1 MRESI
6 LLSKMLLS
14 AESWYTPFEYQ
25 IEKLEEVDLTFYR
38 KLLNYHSKTGL
49 EFLFGDSGTIPIKI
63 NSKMQ
68 KITIKYLVKCKQK
81 HRSEVQ

>member
-1 MRESI
+1 MHISILKEVSLVEVKLIMRESI

-63 NSKMQ
+63 NSKM
-68 KITIKYLVKCKQK
+68 
-81 HRSEVQ
+81 